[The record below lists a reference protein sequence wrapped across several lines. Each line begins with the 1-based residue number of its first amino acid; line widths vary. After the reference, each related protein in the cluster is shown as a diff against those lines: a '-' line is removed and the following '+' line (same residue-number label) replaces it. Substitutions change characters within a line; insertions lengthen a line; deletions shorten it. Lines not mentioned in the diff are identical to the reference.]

1 VSLSLAFTIALLT
14 HSQSHVQIANK
25 SQLDG
30 LLDEAAYAAHL
41 KTL

>member
-1 VSLSLAFTIALLT
+1 
-14 HSQSHVQIANK
+14 VQIANK